1 MFIQVIEGRSSQ
13 PEAVHRQ
20 IEVWE
25 RELRPG
31 AEGYMGSAGGCTPD
45 GMCVLVARFE
55 SREAAM
61 RNSERPEQSR
71 WWEETEQCFD
81 GPVTFHDSDDV
92 HEMRHGRLEDAHFVQ
107 IMEGHVTD
115 RARADEIERMSE
127 QLLQSARPDL
137 LGSITAYYGDG
148 EFADIAYFTS
158 EEAACEGERK
168 EPPPEFAQAFS
179 EWQEIMKVDRYM
191 DISEPWLVAASQ

>member
-158 EEAACEGERK
+158 EEAAREGERK

>member
-1 MFIQVIEGRSSQ
+1 MFIQVIEGRSSR
-13 PEAVHRQ
+13 PEAVHER

-25 RELRPG
+25 RELQPG
-31 AEGYMGSAGGCTPD
+31 AVGYLGSAGGCTSD

-61 RNSERPEQSR
+61 RNSERPEQTQ
-71 WWEETEQCFD
+71 WWQETEQCFD
-81 GPVTFHDSDDV
+81 GPVTFHDSEDV

-115 RARADEIERMSE
+115 RARADEIERLSDP
-127 QLLQSARPDL
+127 LLKTARPDL
-137 LGSITAYYGDG
+137 LGSITAFYGDD

-158 EEAACEGERK
+158 EEDARAAEGQQ
-168 EPPPEFAQAFS
+168 PPTEMADVMG
-179 EWQEIMKVDRYM
+179 EWQDVMKVDRYL
-191 DISEPWLVAASQ
+191 DISEPWLTAPSS